1 MPEPSALMP
10 TRKAFL
16 KEILMSGIKL
26 IRYVAWAAVAVLAV
40 ASGVLVYKQ
49 TAGNSNSGALIE
61 PLAAIGGPFEL
72 VDGSGE
78 TVTDKTFAGKPTVL
92 FFGFTFCPDVCPT
105 TLAELQGWMAELG
118 PDADKLNYAFVTVD
132 PERDTP
138 EVMRDYVWAFDKR
151 IVPLSGSREQIDAML
166 KAYRVYAKKVPL
178 DDGDYTMDHS
188 AAIYLMDADNKFVGT
203 IAYQE
208 DEETALGK
216 LRKLI
221 ANGPASS

>member
-1 MPEPSALMP
+1 MSA
-10 TRKAFL
+10 
-16 KEILMSGIKL
+16 IKL
-26 IRYVAWAAVAVLAV
+26 IRYTAWAAVAVLAV
-40 ASGVLVYKQ
+40 VSGVLVYKQ

-61 PLAAIGGPFEL
+61 PLASIGGPFEL
-72 VDGSGE
+72 VDGTGA
-78 TVTDKTFAGKPTVL
+78 TVTEKTFAGKPTVL

-105 TLAELQGWMAELG
+105 TLSELQGWMSQLG
-118 PDADKLNYAFVTVD
+118 PDAAKLNYAFVTVD

-138 EVMRDYVWAFDKR
+138 EIMRDYVWAFDKR
-151 IVPLSGSREQIDAML
+151 IVPLSGSREQVDAML
-166 KAYRVYAKKVPL
+166 KAYRVYSKKVPL

-208 DEETALGK
+208 NEETALGK

-221 ANGPASS
+221 ANAPASS